1 MSIVKRRDFPFVM
14 FILTVLKD
22 TIHIQPYNFQKP
34 KFEALTDEIN
44 RIYANKVIQ
53 EVGLCICLYDIIS
66 ASEEI
71 VHYGNGAS
79 YAKVTFRLIV
89 FRPFIGE
96 ILEGMVSSNTT
107 EGVKAKNLNY
117 QVTLGYFDD
126 ILIPTNQDDRWK
138 FDHETQV
145 WVRLWDNVAP
155 EEDWETV
162 EDKYLYMY
170 MDKDLPIRFRVIDE
184 KFTDVGTK
192 GPPPKRTGAVA
203 GQKAPM
209 PASSSLP
216 SDVMINPIAVDSS
229 NESGAGKITPGAM
242 GTGSKPGPSQSS
254 TMLGNKP
261 TLSLTNIK
269 QAPYELIGSIAE
281 RGLGATVWNWSA

>member
-1 MSIVKRRDFPFVM
+1 M
-14 FILTVLKD
+14 FILTVLRD
-22 TIHIQPYNFQKP
+22 TIHIQPYDFHKS
-34 KFEALTDEIN
+34 KYEALTDEIN

-53 EVGLCICLYDIIS
+53 EIGLCICLFDILS
-66 ASEEI
+66 ASEEV

-79 YAKVTFRLIV
+79 YANVTFRLVV

-96 ILEGMVSSNTT
+96 ILEGTVSSNTA
-107 EGVKAKNLNY
+107 EGVK
-117 QVTLGYFDD
+117 VTLGYFDD
-126 ILIPTNQDDRWK
+126 ILIPTNQDDKWK

-145 WVRLWDNVAP
+145 WVRLWDNIIP
-155 EEDWETV
+155 EEEWESV

-216 SDVMINPIAVDSS
+216 SDVMINPITTSTETVTSSSSS
-229 NESGAGKITPGAM
+229 NEQNSRRMIPGSSGGIGGMTL
-242 GTGSKPGPSQSS
+242 GSSSS
-254 TMLGNKP
+254 TILGNKLIIP
-261 TLSLTNIK
+261 FNNTK
-269 QAPYELIGSIAE
+269 QVPYELIGSIAE
-281 RGLGATVWNWSA
+281 RGLGATVWNWS